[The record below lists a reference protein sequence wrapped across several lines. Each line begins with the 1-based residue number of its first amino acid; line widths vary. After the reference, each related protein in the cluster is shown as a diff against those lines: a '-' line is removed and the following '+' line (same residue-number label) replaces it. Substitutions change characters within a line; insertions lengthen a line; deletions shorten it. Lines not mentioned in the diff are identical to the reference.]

1 MRINPNS
8 KNAIKQFKHIKHLS
22 ISGNKDDG
30 FLDLFLLPIN
40 ARNFDYNSVS
50 DNLMES
56 VADYALSWKIRDKY
70 KDKAMTLSR
79 KAREKFKE
87 AAKNDGELGELLLFC
102 FLEGHLDVP
111 KILTKLEL
119 KTSNQLYVNG
129 SDGVHLKKLSDKK
142 YQLIFGES
150 KTYDDLN
157 RAFDNAFKSIGEF
170 VNEVNAKGN
179 DKSGINFEKGLISS
193 NIESDIFEKDEEE
206 ILNVLLYPE
215 EKGNCKFSLDDA
227 FSIFIG
233 YEIDIKDE
241 QQKCSNDEFPI
252 EIEGKIVNQIEAYK
266 DNVYKL
272 VQKYGL
278 IGHTFYVFIMP
289 FTNIDENRKKILK
302 KVLE

>member
-1 MRINPNS
+1 M
-8 KNAIKQFKHIKHLS
+8 
-22 ISGNKDDG
+22 
-30 FLDLFLLPIN
+30 
-40 ARNFDYNSVS
+40 
-50 DNLMES
+50 
-56 VADYALSWKIRDKY
+56 
-70 KDKAMTLSR
+70 
-79 KAREKFKE
+79 
-87 AAKNDGELGELLLFC
+87 
-102 FLEGHLDVP
+102 
-111 KILTKLEL
+111 
-119 KTSNQLYVNG
+119 
-129 SDGVHLKKLSDKK
+129 KKLSDKK

-241 QQKCSNDEFPI
+241 QQKCSNEEFPI

-272 VQKYGL
+272 IQKYDL

>member
-1 MRINPNS
+1 MKLNPNS
-8 KNAIKQFKHIKHLS
+8 KNAIQQFKYIKHLD

-30 FLDLFLLPIN
+30 FIDLFLLPIN
-40 ARNFDYNSVS
+40 ARNFDYNFVS

-56 VADYALSWKIRDKY
+56 VAEYALSWKIRDKY
-70 KDKAMTLSR
+70 KDKAVTLSK

-87 AAKNDGELGELLLFC
+87 ATKNDGELGELLLFC
-102 FLEGHLDVP
+102 FLEGHLNAP

-157 RAFDNAFKSIGEF
+157 RAFDNAFISIGEF
-170 VNEVNAKGN
+170 INEVNAKGN
-179 DKSGINFEKGLISS
+179 NKNGITFEKGLISS

-215 EKGNCKFSLDDA
+215 ERGSYNFSLDDA

-241 QQKCSNDEFPI
+241 QQKCSNEEFPI
-252 EIEGKIVNQIEAYK
+252 EIERKVINQIEDYK

-272 VQKYGL
+272 IQKHDL
-278 IGHTFYVFIMP
+278 IGYTFYVFIMP
-289 FTNIDENRKKILK
+289 FTNIDENRKKVLK
-302 KVLE
+302 RVLE

>member
-1 MRINPNS
+1 MRIRSNS
-8 KNAIKQFKHIKHLS
+8 KNAIRQFKHIKHLS

-56 VADYALSWKIRDKY
+56 VADYALSRETRDKY
-70 KDKAMTLSR
+70 KDKAMTLSK

-102 FLEGHLDVP
+102 FLEGHLDAP

-157 RAFDNAFKSIGEF
+157 RAFNNAFKSISEF

-179 DKSGINFEKGLISS
+179 DKSGISFEKGLISS
-193 NIESDIFEKDEEE
+193 NVESDIFEEDEKE

-215 EKGNCKFSLDDA
+215 EKGNYKFSLDDA

-252 EIEGKIVNQIEAYK
+252 KIEEKIVKQIEDYK
-266 DNVYKL
+266 NNVYKL
-272 VQKYGL
+272 IQEYGL
-278 IGHTFYVFIMP
+278 IGYTFYVFIMP
-289 FTNIDENRKKILK
+289 FTNIDENRKNILK